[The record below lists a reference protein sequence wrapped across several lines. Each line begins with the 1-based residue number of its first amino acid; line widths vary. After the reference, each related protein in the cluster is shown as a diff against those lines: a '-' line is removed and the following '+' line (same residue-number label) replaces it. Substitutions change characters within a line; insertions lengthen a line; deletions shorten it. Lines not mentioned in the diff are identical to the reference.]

1 MNVVLPMGNGDLG
14 LMELSDKGGALR
26 LVSLDLKNTNTGLC
40 VLGLQ
45 FEKTRVT
52 GIIRVRV
59 IVHKLVV
66 AQTQDCSPG

>member
-1 MNVVLPMGNGDLG
+1 MGNGDLG
-14 LMELSDKGGALR
+14 LMELNDKGGALR

-52 GIIRVRV
+52 GEIRVRV

>member
-1 MNVVLPMGNGDLG
+1 MGNGDLG
-14 LMELSDKGGALR
+14 LMELNDKGGALR

-52 GIIRVRV
+52 GEIRVRV
-59 IVHKLVV
+59 IVHKLAV